1 MNMNYHEF
9 EPPSHLRGSVH
20 SFWLLQEKHT
30 PHTEEHM
37 FFPERLVRLV
47 FYQGDSYVG
56 LPGGP
61 LEMLPQTYLMGFQSG
76 PLRAVSRGFARVLG
90 VELYPWAAMRLLGL
104 EKVHSTHFLE
114 VGVLLERLGRQIS
127 ALLRLESGREA
138 LELLEDWLSSR
149 SQVVNLE
156 PNPATLAA
164 TRLYVSKGQG
174 KISEIAEELGI
185 STRQLERGFV
195 STVGISAKQL
205 ARTIRFE
212 EAHNRIL
219 LEPRLSLTEL
229 AFELGFA
236 DQAHFNREFKAFSS
250 LNPTT
255 FIGHVLRRY
264 ENTEQLL
271 PDELSALYNRSSTLR

>member
-1 MNMNYHEF
+1 MNYHEF
-9 EPPSHLRGSVH
+9 PPPAALSHSVRC
-20 SFWLLQEKHT
+20 FWLLEEQHT

-56 LPGGP
+56 LPGGS
-61 LEMLPQTYLMGFQSG
+61 LEKLPNTYLMGLQSG

-104 EKVHSTHFLE
+104 EKVRSMHFSE
-114 VGVLLERLGRQIS
+114 AGMLLERLGRQIS
-127 ALLRLESGREA
+127 ALLRLESEREA
-138 LELLEDWLSSR
+138 LELLEDWLTSR

-164 TRLYVSKGQG
+164 TRLYESKGQG
-174 KISEIAEELGI
+174 KILDIAEELGI
-185 STRQLERGFV
+185 SSRQLERGFM

-212 EAHNRIL
+212 EAFNRL
-219 LEPRLSLTEL
+219 MLEPQLNLTEL
-229 AFELGFA
+229 AHTLGFA

-250 LNPTT
+250 MNPTT
-255 FIGHVLRRY
+255 FIKHVLHRY
-264 ENTEQLL
+264 ENIEQV
-271 PDELSALYNRSSTLR
+271 PRGELSDLSNRSSEAL

>member
-1 MNMNYHEF
+1 MNYHEF
-9 EPPSHLRGSVH
+9 PPPAVLSHSVCR
-20 SFWLLQEKHT
+20 FWMLEEEHT

-61 LEMLPQTYLMGFQSG
+61 LEKLPQTYLMGFQSG

-90 VELYPWAAMRLLGL
+90 VDLYPWAAMRLLGL
-104 EKVHSTHFLE
+104 ERVHSRHFLE
-114 VGVLLERLGRQIS
+114 VGTLLERLGRQIS

-138 LELLEDWLSSR
+138 LELLEDWLTSR

-164 TRLYVSKGQG
+164 TCLYRSGGQG

-185 STRQLERGFV
+185 SSRQLERGFL

-219 LEPRLSLTEL
+219 LEPQLSLTEL

-236 DQAHFNREFKAFSS
+236 DQAHFNREFRAFSHM
-250 LNPTT
+250 NPTT
-255 FIGHVLRRY
+255 FIGHILRRY
-264 ENTEQLL
+264 EQTPPFP
-271 PDELSALYNRSSTLR
+271 PDELSALFNRSSTSG